1 LSVLITGGAGFIGS
15 HTARLLASSGIDIV
29 VLDNL
34 STGRREDA
42 RYGTFIQGDVADS
55 ALVRRIIRKHEVTSV
70 LHLAASAQVSDSLL
84 RPDLY
89 FANNTCVT
97 AALLGAMAAEGVRQL
112 VFASSCSVYGNVD
125 TPAASEFDSVFP
137 VSPYGESKLATERTL
152 PWHELAFGL
161 RWVALRYFNAAGA
174 EPGLGEDIAESR
186 RIIPRTVSAAL
197 AQGPAL
203 QVFGTD
209 FPTFDGSAIRDFVH
223 VADVARAN
231 RLALR
236 YVEQNRIG
244 EVINIGSGC
253 GVSVLDIVATVAEQA
268 GCDVPWHPR
277 PARPGDPAQ
286 AISNISRA
294 EELLHWTPKCSGMA
308 EIVGSVLRSRGV
320 KAGSRVQTIATWN
333 SGVAEAMERSR
344 LPRKGQQ

>member
-1 LSVLITGGAGFIGS
+1 MSVLITGGAGFIGS
-15 HTARLLASSGIDIV
+15 HTARLLASSGVDIV

-42 RYGTFIQGDVADS
+42 LYGTFFHGEVADTT
-55 ALVRRIIRKHEVTSV
+55 LVRHIIREHEVTSV
-70 LHLAASAQVSDSLL
+70 LHLAGSAQVFDSLY

-89 FANNTCVT
+89 FTNNTCVT
-97 AALLGAMAAEGVRQL
+97 ARLLEAMAAEGVQQI
-112 VFASSCSVYGNVD
+112 VFASSCSVYGNLD
-125 TPAASEFDSVFP
+125 TAAASEVDTVFP

-152 PWHELAFGL
+152 PWYARAFGL

-174 EPGLGEDIAESR
+174 EQGLGEEITESR
-186 RIIPRTVSAAL
+186 RIIPRAVSAAL
-197 AQGPAL
+197 RLGSAL
-203 QVFGTD
+203 EIFGTE
-209 FPTFDGSAIRDFVH
+209 FPTSDGSAVRDFVH

-244 EVINIGSGC
+244 AVINIGSGC
-253 GVSVLDIVATVAEQA
+253 GVSVLDIVAAVGEQA
-268 GCDVPWHPR
+268 GCDVPWHAR

-294 EELLHWTPKCSGMA
+294 EQLLHWSPRFSGMA

-320 KAGSRVQTIATWN
+320 RAKLQPQTAHH
-333 SGVAEAMERSR
+333 
-344 LPRKGQQ
+344 

>member
-1 LSVLITGGAGFIGS
+1 MSVLITGGAGFIGS
-15 HTARLLASSGIDIV
+15 HTARLLANSGIDIV

-42 RYGTFIQGDVADS
+42 LHGTFVQGDAADG
-55 ALVRRIIRKHEVTSV
+55 ALVRHILRTHGVTSV
-70 LHLAASAQVSDSLL
+70 LHLAASAQVADSLR

-97 AALLGAMAAEGVRQL
+97 AALLGAMAAEGVQQI

-125 TPAASEFDSVFP
+125 TAAAGEFDPVFP

-152 PWHELAFGL
+152 PWYELAFGM

-174 EPGLGEDIAESR
+174 EEGLGEDISESR
-186 RIIPRTVSAAL
+186 RIIPRAVSAAL
-197 AQGPAL
+197 GQGAAL
-203 QVFGTD
+203 EIFGTD
-209 FPTFDGSAIRDFVH
+209 FPTSDGSAVRDFVH

-231 RLALR
+231 RAALQ
-236 YVEQNRIG
+236 YVERNRIG
-244 EVINIGSGC
+244 EVINIGSGR
-253 GVSVLDIVATVAEQA
+253 GVSVLDIVAAVEEQS
-268 GCDVPWHPR
+268 GCDVPWHAR

-294 EELLHWTPKCSGMA
+294 AELLHWSPRCSGMT
-308 EIVGSVLRSRGV
+308 EIVGSVLRSRAV
-320 KAGSRVQTIATWN
+320 KPGFKSLTVHH
-333 SGVAEAMERSR
+333 
-344 LPRKGQQ
+344 